1 MRHLLVDLRNI
12 MEREQLEDIEIQ
24 LLLEGVYRYH
34 GFDFRNYALA
44 SLKRRI
50 WNMIHNEGL
59 TTISSLQEKILHDR
73 EYLERFLFNLS
84 VNVTTMFRDPDFFLT
99 FRQKVVP
106 ILRTY
111 PFIRIWHA
119 GCSTGEEVYSMA
131 ILLKEE
137 GLYHRS
143 RLYATDINDTVL
155 RKAKSGI
162 FSLKLM
168 QEYTANYIKAGGKTS
183 FSEYYTA
190 AYGNAIFSSELKE
203 NIVFSLHNLATD
215 NSFNEF
221 NVIFCRNV
229 LIYFNKALQSR
240 VHTLLYDSLVR
251 LGVLGL
257 GRQESI
263 KFTPHEKDYEQ
274 IVDSEKLYR
283 KMG

>member
-1 MRHLLVDLRNI
+1 MR
-12 MEREQLEDIEIQ
+12 MEQLEDIEIQ
-24 LLLEGVYRYH
+24 LLLEGLYRYY

-50 WNMIHNEGL
+50 LNMVQAEGL
-59 TTISSLQEKILHDR
+59 STVSGLQEKILHDP
-73 EYLERFLFNLS
+73 ECLERFLFNLS
-84 VNVTTMFRDPDFFLT
+84 VNVTTMFRDPEFFLA
-99 FRQKVVP
+99 FRTKVVP

-143 RLYATDINDTVL
+143 RLYATDINETVL
-155 RKAKSGI
+155 RKAKTGI

-168 QEYTANYIKAGGKTS
+168 QEYTHNYIKAGGKSS
-183 FSEYYTA
+183 FSKYYTA

-203 NIVFSLHNLATD
+203 NIVFSLHNLVTD

-221 NVIFCRNV
+221 HVIFCRNV
-229 LIYFNKALQSR
+229 LIYFNKFLQNR
-240 VHTLLYDSLVR
+240 VHTLLYESLIR
-251 LGVLGL
+251 LGILGL

-263 KFTPHEKDYEQ
+263 KFTPYEKNYEQ
-274 IVDSEKLYR
+274 LEGGDKLYR
-283 KMG
+283 KIS